1 MFILSIVVSVQCDS
15 SSSLIFIVSFVLIVF
30 LYAVFTKIMKSPS
43 KKGRFLMD
51 KLEGFKLYLEVA
63 EKDNLNLRTP
73 SLHPLETVEA
83 GKF

>member
-1 MFILSIVVSVQCDS
+1 
-15 SSSLIFIVSFVLIVF
+15 
-30 LYAVFTKIMKSPS
+30 
-43 KKGRFLMD
+43 MD